1 VSATE
6 GVLTGVL
13 ILAASVWLG
22 GLVAIAVVARV
33 ATRTLDP
40 TSRVAFFR
48 GLGRSYGIVGTTALA
63 LAYVTG
69 SVLLRDH
76 PWNLAKVS
84 VVVVAV
90 ALAAALGL
98 GIGQARRMTR
108 LRRSALD
115 RPGETTLAARV
126 NRGAVHAGVLRGL
139 IGVLSLALLALGV
152 HIAA

>member
-1 VSATE
+1 
-6 GVLTGVL
+6 
-13 ILAASVWLG
+13 
-22 GLVAIAVVARV
+22 
-33 ATRTLDP
+33 
-40 TSRVAFFR
+40 
-48 GLGRSYGIVGTTALA
+48 
-63 LAYVTG
+63 
-69 SVLLRDH
+69 
-76 PWNLAKVS
+76 
-84 VVVVAV
+84 VVAV

-126 NRGAVHAGVLRGL
+126 NRCAVHAGVLRGL